1 LKDREFKTHG
11 HRLCKNIFIR
21 SFKKFPKLGIKDLLQ
36 NQGDEKMKRG
46 GRVLLLLLGVVFL
59 SLRPVY
65 AQQEQKPAQ
74 PQQAPSQQEQKPA
87 EPAEKP
93 LGPGWLSLDCCIGPL
108 DNALANGKSSIERTL
123 GINISGFLDAGYNW
137 ASSHPKKNRALGL
150 GADISGRY
158 FDKDYNRVEF
168 NDFNIT
174 IDKPEKDWGVG
185 FHLSGDFGRTAEL
198 LREATF
204 WGRTLH
210 KEPSAE
216 LREAFLTTTIP
227 VGEGISVKGGLFVT
241 PLGME
246 IIPAPGAYN
255 DNISRSFLFN
265 LGVPLRHL
273 GTLFSYPI
281 YKKDKDTT
289 VATASAGV
297 ITGWDDPRDNNH
309 TPSFLG
315 GVTVT
320 PSDTFTFTSN
330 FTIGEEPVA
339 AAPPSAR
346 NTARFAISNV
356 WTIKPID
363 PLGLSL
369 EYTWGHQGKASL
381 GGTRAATWQGV
392 AGIAS
397 YSWTD
402 RFTTALRG
410 EFFNDRD
417 GFRTGGSANHAKVNL
432 AEGTLTAAYKF
443 TKMLLGRAE
452 VRHDVSDEAV
462 YRVGSTNFDRHQ
474 TTLALQL
481 IYTY

>member
-1 LKDREFKTHG
+1 
-11 HRLCKNIFIR
+11 
-21 SFKKFPKLGIKDLLQ
+21 
-36 NQGDEKMKRG
+36 MKRG
-46 GRVLLLLLGVVFL
+46 RVALSWFLSFVFL
-59 SLRPVY
+59 SLGTAY

-74 PQQAPSQQEQKPA
+74 PQLPPPQQEQKA
-87 EPAEKP
+87 SEPAEKP
-93 LGPGWLSLDCCIGPL
+93 LGPGWLSLDCCVGVL
-108 DNALANGKSSIERTL
+108 DNAIANGKSSVEKAL
-123 GINISGFLDAGYNW
+123 GISISGFLDAGYNW
-137 ASSHPKKNRALGL
+137 ASSHPKKNRAAGL

-158 FDKDYNRVEF
+158 FDKDYNRVEL

-204 WGRTLH
+204 WGPNLH

-227 VGEGISVKGGLFVT
+227 VGEGIGVKAGLFVT
-241 PLGME
+241 LLGME
-246 IIPAPGAYN
+246 IIPAPNAYN
-255 DNISRSFLFN
+255 DNISRSFMFN
-265 LGVPLRHL
+265 LAIPFRHL

-289 VATASAGV
+289 IATASAGI
-297 ITGWDDPRDNNH
+297 ITGWDNPRDNNH

-330 FTIGEEPVA
+330 FTAGEEPVTLS
-339 AAPPSAR
+339 PPSAR
-346 NTARFAISNV
+346 NTARFVISNV

-369 EYTWGHQGKASL
+369 EYTWGHQNKASL
-381 GGTRAATWQGV
+381 GGTRDATWQGV
-392 AGIAS
+392 AAIAS
-397 YSWTD
+397 YSWTN

-417 GFRTGGSANHAKVNL
+417 GARIGGSANHAKVNV
-432 AEGTLTAAYKF
+432 AEGTLTAAYRF

-462 YRVGSTNFDRHQ
+462 YRVGSTNFDRSQ